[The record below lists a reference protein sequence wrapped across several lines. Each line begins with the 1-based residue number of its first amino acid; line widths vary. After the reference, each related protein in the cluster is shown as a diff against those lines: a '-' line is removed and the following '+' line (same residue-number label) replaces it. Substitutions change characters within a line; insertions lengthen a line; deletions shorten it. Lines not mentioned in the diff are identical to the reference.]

1 MTCVAPAGIGFVS
14 VAVASNGQDFQ
25 YSVFASAS
33 VQLELKDVI
42 EITRIAPRVG
52 AIGGG
57 TLVHIEGEHLLQD
70 NPVCRFGTTTV
81 AATHVSS
88 ALMICET
95 PSMFEGAY
103 ALDVSVVATAVEL
116 AMKPQFLFDPPPAVS
131 YTHLTLPTSYLV

>member
-1 MTCVAPAGIGFVS
+1 
-14 VAVASNGQDFQ
+14 
-25 YSVFASAS
+25 
-33 VQLELKDVI
+33 VI

-116 AMKPQFLFDPPPAVS
+116 AMKPQFLFDPPPVVTALSPSMGLVEGGTTVTAAGHSLSVIHTISRVS
-131 YTHLTLPTSYLV
+131 LAQLVLSWANGSLQMNIGA